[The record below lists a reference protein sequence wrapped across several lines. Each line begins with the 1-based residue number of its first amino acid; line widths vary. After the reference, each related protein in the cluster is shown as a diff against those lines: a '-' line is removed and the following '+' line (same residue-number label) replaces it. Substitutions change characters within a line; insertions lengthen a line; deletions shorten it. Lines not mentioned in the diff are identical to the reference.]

1 MSDVTLDLA
10 QTDATLTTEA
20 DLGNLFSYEVT
31 VDLPHIT
38 EATDIKM
45 EIFAIDPVTGLGGF
59 FICDPRVT
67 MVGDG
72 VNVEDGTNKTAP
84 PRTLERKESY
94 PSIVEKGIF
103 DNILSENKKSDN
115 FGSYNMFGSGSLT
128 GNRLIGCETITQVA
142 RESSYEM

>member
-103 DNILSENKKSDN
+103 EWPGVSTTDEAADTDDNKMKAEFNAMLVPLPEVTVLDLHTVT
-115 FGSYNMFGSGSLT
+115 LT
-128 GNRLIGCETITQVA
+128 
-142 RESSYEM
+142 